1 MKRFKDPIYGYIQI
15 DEFVAEKIIDTAEF
29 QRLRQIIQT
38 SYSPLYASAV
48 HNRFVHSLGVYHL
61 GKIVTSVIEKPEQIS
76 ELSFDLERY
85 KIVFEYAC
93 LLHDV
98 GHAPFSH
105 TGEYFYLD
113 DGSSRVSLH
122 NEVIALTEDAALGS
136 EIEKRNYKAAPHE
149 LMSVIVALKNYN
161 NLFNSNEER
170 SFFARCI
177 LGYNYSENI
186 DINKSFLNCFISM
199 LNSSIIDVDK
209 LDYLIRDAY
218 ITGFDTVSIDY
229 ERLLHSIK
237 IIIKDDNTCELLFSK
252 SAVSV
257 IENVVFAHDAE
268 RKWIQNHPVVQYE
281 AFILKYAMEKL
292 NIDYKIFDYESL
304 SKSGKN
310 VTDDF
315 KVSLLC
321 DGDILFLMKNY
332 RNDELIDEYF
342 ARNKRRHPLWKSEA
356 EYKAIFKPFSSENF
370 EKLENEFEELAK
382 ILNYNNM
389 SSAINDDAIKAL
401 EDDIAKFEVKCN
413 EQNDVFM
420 VKRLEKQIQQK
431 NKHLA
436 WLSVL
441 KEFAKSQDID
451 FDFVIIKADQF
462 NSGFGKMAFDDIKIY
477 FNGLPVSAPKF
488 KEITNAL
495 SSEKSVR
502 EKFFYIFYR
511 KKSNAAIDVTTLVRD
526 LGHLALDDY
535 LFE

>member
-48 HNRFVHSLGVYHL
+48 HNRFVHSLGVYYL
-61 GKIVTSVIEKPEQIS
+61 GKIVTSVIEKPKQIS

-85 KIVFEYAC
+85 KTVFEYAC

-113 DGSSRVSLH
+113 DDSSRDSLH
-122 NEVIALTEDAALGS
+122 KEVITLTEDAVLGD
-136 EIEKRNYKAAPHE
+136 EIERRNYKAAPHE
-149 LMSVIVALKNYN
+149 LMSVIVALRNFN
-161 NLFNSNEER
+161 TLFSTNEER

-177 LGYNYSENI
+177 LGYNYSEDV

-237 IIIKDDNTCELLFSK
+237 IIITEDNMCKLLFSK

-292 NIDYKIFDYESL
+292 NNDYKIFDYDSL
-304 SKSGKN
+304 SRSGKKL
-310 VTDDF
+310 TDKF
-315 KVSLLC
+315 NISLMC
-321 DGDILFLMKNY
+321 DGDIIFLMKNY
-332 RNDELIDEYF
+332 IGDELIDEYF
-342 ARNKRRHPLWKSEA
+342 ARNKRRHPLWKSES
-356 EYKAIFKPFSSENF
+356 EYKAVFKPFSPENF
-370 EKLENEFEELAK
+370 EKLENEFEELSK
-382 ILNYNNM
+382 YLNYNNM
-389 SSAINDDAIKAL
+389 SSIINDDAINAL
-401 EDDIAKFEVKCN
+401 KSDIAMFKDMSNKHQDDIHFG
-413 EQNDVFM
+413 Q
-420 VKRLEKQIQQK
+420 RIEKQIQQK
-431 NKHLA
+431 EKHLE
-436 WLSVL
+436 WLSAL
-441 KEFAKSQDID
+441 KEFAKTQNID

-462 NSGFGKMAFDDIKIY
+462 NSGFGKMAFDNIKIY
-477 FNGLPVSAPKF
+477 FDGLPVSTPKF
-488 KEITNAL
+488 KEITNTL
-495 SSEKSVR
+495 SSEKSKR
-502 EKFFYIFYR
+502 DKFFYIFYR
-511 KKSNAAIDVTTLVRD
+511 KKSNATINVTTLVRD
-526 LGHLALDDY
+526 LGHLALDA
-535 LFE
+535 FFV